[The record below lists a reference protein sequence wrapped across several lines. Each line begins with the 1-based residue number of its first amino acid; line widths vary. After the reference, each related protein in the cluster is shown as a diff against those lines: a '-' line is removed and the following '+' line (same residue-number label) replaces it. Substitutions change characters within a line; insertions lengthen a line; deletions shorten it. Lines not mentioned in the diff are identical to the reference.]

1 MALKIKT
8 MNIYCHAKFD
18 QTLRNRLTEVL
29 SPKYTIHFQS
39 DTQSKT
45 EAQNLF
51 YEADYVL
58 GNPPLDWFSK
68 PLNNLKFWQ
77 LDSAGFDQY
86 ASVRLNGETKVANM
100 GDWFARPC
108 AESIVGG
115 ILALYRGIDKLTLLK
130 EKTEWVGAPL
140 RAELRLLSGQEV
152 VILGA
157 GTIGSTVKLLL
168 QGFGC
173 TIHLMARTSPDA
185 DIHSKEE
192 LMDILPNTDLII
204 NTLPGSAAKFADQV
218 MFQAM
223 KKGSVYASV
232 GRGSTT
238 DEKAL
243 IEALNSKHLDG
254 AVLDVTE
261 VEPIPDDNPLWNM
274 KNVILSQHTGGGHAD
289 EHIGKVDLF
298 LNNLMTIEGGDP
310 PINEIN
316 LAKGY

>member
-1 MALKIKT
+1 MV
-8 MNIYCHAKFD
+8 IYCHANFD
-18 QTLRNRLTEVL
+18 EALRNRLTEVL
-29 SPKYTIHFQS
+29 TPKYTIHFQS

-51 YEADYVL
+51 FEADYIL
-58 GNPPLDWFSK
+58 GNPPLDWFSE

-86 ASVRLNGETKVANM
+86 ASIRLNGQTKVANM

-115 ILALYRGIDKLTLLK
+115 VLALYRGIDKLTLLK

-173 TIHLMARTSPDA
+173 TLHLMARTSPDA
-185 DIHSKEE
+185 DIHSKED
-192 LMDILPNTDLII
+192 LLNVLPNTDLVI
-204 NTLPGSAAKFADQV
+204 NTLPGSAANFADQA

-238 DEKAL
+238 DEQAL
-243 IEALNSKHLDG
+243 IEVLNSKHLDG

-261 VEPIPDDNPLWNM
+261 VEPIPNDNPLWKM
-274 KNVILSQHTGGGHAD
+274 ENVILTQHTGGGHAD
-289 EHIGKVDLF
+289 EHVGKVDLF
-298 LNNLMTIEGGDP
+298 LNNMMTIESGGA